1 LGGGIGGE
9 SEKNHQVIAWSMDD
23 RTQRKD
29 REEMA
34 EMGDDHREEKKKVT

>member
-1 LGGGIGGE
+1 LGGRNWGRIR
-9 SEKNHQVIAWSMDD
+9 KKHQVIAWSMDD